1 MINRTF
7 SYTLRMSY
15 SSPVI
20 LSFDN
25 ASFAFNDGKRIILN
39 EASFSIR
46 ENTKITIMGQ
56 NGAGKSTMFKII
68 MGELKLQSG
77 KMNLVPGKTVAI
89 ARQVI
94 PRDQMHLTV
103 KEYFATAFKNPDNK
117 LEKKITEVLDEVN
130 IVAPLDK
137 TLKQFSGGQQARLL
151 LAHALIQEPDIL
163 LLDEPTNNLDTA
175 GINHLI
181 SFILGYEKT
190 VVVISHDADF
200 LNMFTDGVL
209 YLNVQRQNVEQYWG
223 NYYDVVEQIAA
234 QIERERQQ
242 NARMEKEIQDS
253 KDKINFFS
261 NKGGKMRKLASKMRD
276 DVAEAEEN
284 KVAVR
289 KDDKTI
295 PAFTIEFPNL
305 IGPIVQINSL
315 SLMSPLTH
323 EVVHVP
329 FSLTVKKR
337 QRYILKWPNGIGK
350 STLLKRLTSGEDADA
365 TISPEV
371 SIGYYSQDFDA
382 LDMNMTVWDSLHS
395 ATSECTDQ
403 DVYKAAAQFLL
414 IGDLLKN
421 PVHALSEGQ
430 KGLLCYARFVLQK
443 PHLLILD
450 EPTNHINFRH
460 LPVIAEALND
470 YEGGMIMV
478 SHDDVFVEKIENL
491 EEIDLKRLLGI

>member
-1 MINRTF
+1 MKITDL
-7 SYTLRMSY
+7 SYTLSMSNN
-15 SSPVI
+15 SPVI
-20 LSFDN
+20 LSFDK
-25 ASFAFNDGKRIILN
+25 ASFAYNDGKRIILD
-39 EASFSIR
+39 EANFSIR

-56 NGAGKSTMFKII
+56 NGAGKSTMFKLI
-68 MGELKLQSG
+68 MGELRLQSG

-89 ARQVI
+89 SRQVI
-94 PRDQMHLTV
+94 PRDQMDMTV
-103 KEYFATAFKNPDNK
+103 KEYFATAFAKPDAK
-117 LEKKITEVLDEVN
+117 LEKKIATVLEEVN
-130 IVAPLDK
+130 LIATLDK
-137 TLKQFSGGQQARLL
+137 KLRGFSGGQQARLL
-151 LAHALIQEPDIL
+151 LAHALIQEADIL

-181 SFILGYEKT
+181 SFLLSYEKT

-223 NYYDVVEQIAA
+223 NYYDVVDQIAA

-261 NKGGKMRKLASKMRD
+261 NKGGKMRKLASKLRD
-276 DVAEAEEN
+276 DVEEAEEN

-289 KDDKTI
+289 RDDKTI
-295 PAFTIEFPNL
+295 SPFTIEFPNL

-323 EVVHVP
+323 DVVHVD

-337 QRYILKWPNGIGK
+337 QRFILKWPNGIGK
-350 STLLKRLTSGEDADA
+350 STLLKRLTSGEDRDA
-365 TISPEV
+365 IITPEV
-371 SIGYYSQDFDA
+371 RIGYYSQDFDA

-395 ATSECTDQ
+395 VTDNCTDQ
-403 DVYKAAAQFLL
+403 EVYKTAAQFLL
-414 IGDLLKN
+414 TGDLLKN
-421 PVHALSEGQ
+421 PTYALSEGQ
-430 KGLLCYARFVLQK
+430 KWLLCYARFVLQK

-460 LPVIAEALND
+460 LPVIAESLNN
-470 YEGGMIMV
+470 YEGAIIMV
-478 SHDDVFVEKIENL
+478 SHDDAFVDKLDDL
-491 EEIDLKRLLGI
+491 EVIDLKRLIGL

>member
-1 MINRTF
+1 
-7 SYTLRMSY
+7 
-15 SSPVI
+15 
-20 LSFDN
+20 
-25 ASFAFNDGKRIILN
+25 
-39 EASFSIR
+39 
-46 ENTKITIMGQ
+46 
-56 NGAGKSTMFKII
+56 
-68 MGELKLQSG
+68 
-77 KMNLVPGKTVAI
+77 
-89 ARQVI
+89 
-94 PRDQMHLTV
+94 
-103 KEYFATAFKNPDNK
+103 
-117 LEKKITEVLDEVN
+117 
-130 IVAPLDK
+130 
-137 TLKQFSGGQQARLL
+137 
-151 LAHALIQEPDIL
+151 
-163 LLDEPTNNLDTA
+163 
-175 GINHLI
+175 
-181 SFILGYEKT
+181 
-190 VVVISHDADF
+190 
-200 LNMFTDGVL
+200 MFTDGVL
-209 YLNVQRQNVEQYWG
+209 YLNIQRQTVEQYWG

-234 QIERERQQ
+234 QIEKERQQ

-295 PAFTIEFPNL
+295 PKFTIEFPNL
-305 IGPIVQINSL
+305 IGPIVQINTL

-323 EVVHVP
+323 DVVHVP

-350 STLLKRLTSGEDADA
+350 STLLKRLTSGQDEDAVITPD
-365 TISPEV
+365 V

-403 DVYKAAAQFLL
+403 DVYKVAAQFLL

-421 PVHALSEGQ
+421 PVYALSEGQ

-470 YEGGMIMV
+470 YEGGIIMV
-478 SHDDVFVEKIENL
+478 SHDDAFVEKIDDL
-491 EEIDLKRLLGI
+491 EIIDLKRLLGL

>member
-1 MINRTF
+1 
-7 SYTLRMSY
+7 MSY
-15 SSPVI
+15 NSPVI
-20 LSFDN
+20 LSFDK
-25 ASFAFNDGKRIILN
+25 ASFAYNDGKRVILN
-39 EASFSIR
+39 EANFSIR

-56 NGAGKSTMFKII
+56 NGAGKSTMFKLI

-89 ARQVI
+89 SRQVI
-94 PRDQMHLTV
+94 PRDQMWLTV
-103 KEYFATAFKNPDNK
+103 KEYFATAFKNTDAK
-117 LEKKITEVLDEVN
+117 LEKKIVAVLDEVN
-130 IVAPLDK
+130 LVAPLTK
-137 TLKQFSGGQQARLL
+137 TLKEFSGGQQARLL

-175 GINHLI
+175 GISHLI

-209 YLNVQRQNVEQYWG
+209 YLNIIRQNVEQYWG

-234 QIERERQQ
+234 QIEKERQQ

-305 IGPIVQINSL
+305 IGPIVQINTL
-315 SLMSPLTH
+315 NLMSPLTH
-323 EVVHVP
+323 DVVHVP
-329 FSLTVKKR
+329 FSLTVKKN

-365 TISPEV
+365 VITPEV
-371 SIGYYSQDFDA
+371 RIGYYSQDFDA
-382 LDMNMTVWDSLHS
+382 LDMNQTVWDSLHA
-395 ATSECTDQ
+395 ATTECTDQ
-403 DVYKAAAQFLL
+403 DVYKAAASFLL

-421 PVHALSEGQ
+421 PVYALSEGQ

-470 YEGGMIMV
+470 YEGGIIMV
-478 SHDDVFVEKIENL
+478 SHDDTFVEKIKDL
-491 EEIDLKRLLGI
+491 EEIDLKRLIGM